1 MAAPPDPPDA
11 DIWPDCSVL
20 NESLQPWRRE
30 EREGEGKRRDEREGE
45 GRRQTILN
53 LREQEKYTGMRAE
66 SKAGSA

>member
-30 EREGEGKRRDEREGE
+30 ERGGRGKERNNTELERAGK
-45 GRRQTILN
+45 
-53 LREQEKYTGMRAE
+53 KYTGMKAE
-66 SKAGSA
+66 SKAKPAVVE